1 MSAVESAAAPDA
13 LLAGLDAQQRVAA
26 EALVGPVC
34 ILAGAGTGKTR
45 AITHRI
51 AYGVASGAY
60 APNRVMALTFTNR
73 AAAELRG
80 RLRQL
85 GAGGVSART
94 FHSAALAQLN
104 YFWPQV
110 VGGQLPSVLD
120 GKGRIL
126 GHAAETLKLKVD
138 TATLRDV
145 AAEIE
150 WRKVSGLGIDQYT
163 AAGRPTPGT
172 LSAEQVA
179 DLLQRYED
187 LKDERKQIDFEDV
200 LLACAGMIES
210 EPAVAMQVREQYRFF
225 VVDEYQDVSP
235 LQHDL
240 LSLWLGTRN
249 DLCVVGDASQTI
261 YSFAGARSD
270 YLLGF
275 EHEHPGATVVRL
287 EQNYRST
294 PPIIDTANRLMR
306 GRSGALTL
314 RPAELAGAGP
324 GAGDGAREADPVP
337 APVGFEDDRAEAR
350 AVAGQIAAE
359 LAAGARPEHIAV
371 LYRVN
376 VQAAALEQAL
386 GDLGIS
392 YQIRGAKRFF
402 DLPEV
407 RQAVMSLRA
416 ASLVATQDPLFKSVS
431 DVLRSLGWSV
441 EPPEARGAVR
451 ERWESLNA
459 IMGLV
464 DEQPPGQTLRGFT
477 DELRARQAGQHEP
490 TMSAVTLATLHAAK
504 GLEWP
509 SVYLVGLSEGLV
521 PISYA
526 TTFEQIDEERR
537 LLYVGITRARR
548 RLRLSWSE
556 RSNQPG
562 RPSLRQPSRFLAE
575 LRPPAARPAAAPP
588 GDVTAGREATAA
600 RDSHRPAD
608 VTAATPG
615 TRTRGEAPTR
625 G

>member
-1 MSAVESAAAPDA
+1 MSTALSGPDT

-26 EALVGPVC
+26 EALFGPVC

-60 APNRVMALTFTNR
+60 APNRVMALTFTSR

-94 FHSAALAQLN
+94 FHSAALSQLN

-120 GKGRIL
+120 GKGRVL
-126 GHAAETLKLKVD
+126 GQAAEALKLRVD

-145 AAEIE
+145 AAEVE
-150 WRKVSGLGIDQYT
+150 WRKVSGLGIEQYS
-163 AAGRPTPGT
+163 AAGRPTPGSLT
-172 LSAEQVA
+172 ADQVA
-179 DLLQRYED
+179 GLLQKYEE
-187 LKDERKQIDFEDV
+187 LKDQRKQIDFEDV

-210 EPAVAMQVREQYRFF
+210 EPAVALQVREQYRFF

-235 LQHDL
+235 LQHQL
-240 LSLWLGTRN
+240 LSLWLGTRT

-275 EHEHPGATVVRL
+275 EREHPGATVVRL

-294 PPIIDTANRLMR
+294 PSVIDVANRLMR

-314 RPAELAGAGP
+314 RPAELP
-324 GAGDGAREADPVP
+324 GGARDVDPVP
-337 APVGFEDDRAEAR
+337 EPTAYEDDRAEAR
-350 AVAGQIAAE
+350 AVAQRIAAE
-359 LAAGARPEHIAV
+359 LAAGSRPEHIAV

-376 VQAAALEQAL
+376 VQSAALEQAL

-392 YQIRGAKRFF
+392 YQIRGSKRFF

-416 ASLVATQDPLFKSVS
+416 ASLAATDDPLFKSVS

-441 EPPEARGAVR
+441 QPPEARGAVR

-459 IMGLV
+459 IMGLA
-464 DEQPPGQTLRGFT
+464 DEQPPGRTLRAFT
-477 DELRARQAGQHEP
+477 DELLARQAGQHEP

-526 TTFEQIDEERR
+526 TTFEQVDEERR
-537 LLYVGITRARR
+537 LLYVGITRARE
-548 RLRLSWSE
+548 RLRLSWAA
-556 RSNQPG
+556 RGNQPG
-562 RPSLRQPSRFLAE
+562 RPSSRQPSRFLSE
-575 LRPPAARPAAAPP
+575 LRPTVTP
-588 GDVTAGREATAA
+588 GDPGSR
-600 RDSHRPAD
+600 
-608 VTAATPG
+608 TPG
-615 TRTRGEAPTR
+615 AAPTR

>member
-1 MSAVESAAAPDA
+1 MSTALSGPDA

-26 EALVGPVC
+26 EALFGPVC

-51 AYGVASGAY
+51 AYGVASGAFT
-60 APNRVMALTFTNR
+60 PNRVMALTFTNR

-85 GAGGVSART
+85 GAGGVAART
-94 FHSAALAQLN
+94 FHAAALAQLN
-104 YFWPQV
+104 YFWPQH

-120 GKGRIL
+120 GKGRVL
-126 GHAAETLKLKVD
+126 GQAAEKMSLRVD

-150 WRKVSGLGIDQYT
+150 WRKVSSLSIDQY
-163 AAGRPTPGT
+163 AATLESRPLPGT
-172 LSAEQVA
+172 LRVEQLV
-179 DLLQRYED
+179 DLHRTYEE

-200 LLACAGMIES
+200 LLICAGMIEV
-210 EPAVAMQVREQYRFF
+210 EPAVALQVREQYRFF

-235 LQHDL
+235 LQHNL
-240 LSLWLGTRN
+240 LELWLGGRR

-275 EHEHPGATVVRL
+275 ERDHPGATVVRL

-294 PPIIDTANRLMR
+294 PAVIDVANRLMR

-314 RPAELAGAGP
+314 HAAEASPHTRGA
-324 GAGDGAREADPVP
+324 ADP
-337 APVGFEDDRAEAR
+337 APSAVAAPTAYADDRAEAR
-350 AVAGQIAAE
+350 GVAEHIAAE
-359 LAAGARPEHIAV
+359 LAAGAKPEHIAV

-392 YQIRGAKRFF
+392 YRIHGSKRFF

-407 RQAVMSLRA
+407 RQAIMTLRA
-416 ASLVATQDPLFKSVS
+416 ASVAATDDPLFKSVS
-431 DVLRSLGWSV
+431 DVLRTLGWSV
-441 EPPEARGAVR
+441 QPPEGRGAVR
-451 ERWESLNA
+451 DRWESLNA
-459 IMGLV
+459 IMRLV
-464 DEQPPGQTLRGFT
+464 DDMPAGTTFRRFT
-477 DELRARQAGQHEP
+477 DELLARQAGQHEP
-490 TMSAVTLATLHAAK
+490 TLSAVTLATLHAAK
-504 GLEWP
+504 GLEWE
-509 SVYLVGLSEGLV
+509 SVHLIGLSEGLV

-526 TTFEQIDEERR
+526 TCFEAVDEERR

-548 RLRLSWSE
+548 RLSLSWAQ
-556 RSNQPG
+556 RGTQPG
-562 RPSLRQPSRFLAE
+562 RPVTRQPSRFLAE
-575 LRPPAARPAAAPP
+575 IRFP
-588 GDVTAGREATAA
+588 G
-600 RDSHRPAD
+600 
-608 VTAATPG
+608 
-615 TRTRGEAPTR
+615 
-625 G
+625 

>member
-1 MSAVESAAAPDA
+1 MNPEA
-13 LLAGLDAQQRVAA
+13 LLAGLDAQQRGAA
-26 EALVGPVC
+26 EALFGPVC

-51 AYGVASGAY
+51 AYGVATGAFT
-60 APNRVMALTFTNR
+60 PNRVMALTFTNR

-80 RLRQL
+80 RLRRL

-120 GKGRIL
+120 GKGRVL
-126 GHAAETLKLKVD
+126 GHAAEKLGAKVD

-150 WRKVSGLGIDQYT
+150 WRKVSGLSIDEYADVVGT
-163 AAGRPTPGT
+163 RTVPAALTPER
-172 LSAEQVA
+172 LVDMHRA
-179 DLLQRYED
+179 YEE

-200 LLACAGMIES
+200 LLVCAGMIEA
-210 EPAVAMQVREQYRFF
+210 EPSVAMQVREQYRYF

-235 LQHDL
+235 LQHQL
-240 LSLWLGTRN
+240 LGLWLGGRR
-249 DLCVVGDASQTI
+249 DVCVVGDASQTI
-261 YSFAGARSD
+261 YSFAGARSE

-275 EHEHPGATVVRL
+275 EREHPGATVVRL
-287 EQNYRST
+287 EQNYRSV
-294 PPIIDTANRLMR
+294 PSVIDTANRLMR
-306 GRSGALTL
+306 GRPGALTL
-314 RPAELAGAGP
+314 QAAVTTGGEEVPPPASY
-324 GAGDGAREADPVP
+324 D
-337 APVGFEDDRAEAR
+337 DDRAEAR
-350 AVAGQIAAE
+350 AVAEQIAAE
-359 LAAGARPEHIAV
+359 LAAGARPEDIAV

-392 YQIRGAKRFF
+392 YQIRGSKRFF

-407 RQAVMSLRA
+407 RQAIMTLRA
-416 ASLVATQDPLFKSVS
+416 ASVAATTEPLFKSVS

-441 EPPEARGAVR
+441 QPPQTRGAVR

-464 DEQPPGQTLRGFT
+464 DESAPGTTFRQFT
-477 DELRARQAGQHEP
+477 DELLARQAGQHEP

-504 GLEWP
+504 GLEWD
-509 SVYLVGLSEGLV
+509 SVYLVGLNEGLV

-526 TTFEQIDEERR
+526 TTFEAVDEERR
-537 LLYVGITRARR
+537 LLYVGITRARK
-548 RLRLSWSE
+548 RLRLSWAQ
-556 RSNQPG
+556 RGNQPG
-562 RPSLRQPSRFLAE
+562 RPMTRQPSRFLAE
-575 LRPPAARPAAAPP
+575 I
-588 GDVTAGREATAA
+588 
-600 RDSHRPAD
+600 
-608 VTAATPG
+608 G
-615 TRTRGEAPTR
+615 TRPQPV
-625 G
+625 